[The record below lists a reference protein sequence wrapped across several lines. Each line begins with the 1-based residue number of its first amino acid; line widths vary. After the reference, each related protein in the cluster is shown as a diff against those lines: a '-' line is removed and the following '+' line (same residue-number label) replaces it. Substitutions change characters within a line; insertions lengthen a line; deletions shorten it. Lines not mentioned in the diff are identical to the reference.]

1 MVLLRLVKATPKTN
15 FPRQENVRRA
25 FLLLVIFLLSGIPV
39 VNQSEQIPEEAG
51 IEWVKFDLPEDSIR
65 NFVGQLDSSQ
75 SLEDRP
81 LIAHSRLGI
90 HDSSGIL
97 FEQEIP
103 EELLTPRPDLRL
115 VLVSTEFRFAEVR
128 ADISEQNGVEV
139 REYIAPSGLLVQG
152 TQAGLARLT
161 QVNGV
166 ASVQQVPL
174 AMVVDYS
181 MMNAEQSTPVRIE
194 SWRSDALL
202 PGVDISDNWGMR
214 LHQELDSVA
223 NSFLSD
229 SNFAETGRYD
239 GLTSTSQPLQQ
250 SHLLLGLEV
259 SQA

>member
-1 MVLLRLVKATPKTN
+1 M
-15 FPRQENVRRA
+15 RRA

-39 VNQSEQIPEEAG
+39 VNQSEQMPDEAG

-103 EELLTPRPDLRL
+103 EELLTSRPDLRL
-115 VLVSTEFRFAEVR
+115 VLVSTDFRFAEVR
-128 ADISEQNGVEV
+128 ADVSEQNGVEV

-161 QVNGV
+161 HVTGV

-194 SWRSDALL
+194 SWRADALL

-214 LHQELDSVA
+214 LHQ
-223 NSFLSD
+223 
-229 SNFAETGRYD
+229 
-239 GLTSTSQPLQQ
+239 
-250 SHLLLGLEV
+250 
-259 SQA
+259 